1 MRNWIFSVSV
11 LVCLVAFTGFFCQGC
26 GSEDPNR
33 SSIDKSEPNVVV
45 EPKVEPEAELDTE
58 GVAAI
63 VNGVKILES
72 DVEEIIRPNLDKLAE
87 KTKNAPA
94 GTAESYVEQFRQLAL
109 EQLIRRT
116 LLDEEIR
123 EAKIVISDQAVR
135 NHIQEMASAEGMSV
149 AAFTEAIERQGRTM
163 EEIKREVRAGLAR
176 NQFMETIWEG
186 KINVTEQD
194 ARKYYEENTEEF
206 NVPELVRASH
216 ILVTPEA
223 VGDPNSMANARA
235 RAEELLAE
243 VKAGADFAEV
253 AKAHS
258 SCPSA
263 PGGGDLGF
271 FPRGKT
277 TPRFEK
283 SAFAL
288 EAGQISDVVETDYGF
303 HIIKVTDRK
312 EPSTITFEQG
322 KKRIIEKLI
331 EEKQIEFANEYL
343 EKLKAEAE
351 IVYPSNS

>member
-1 MRNWIFSVSV
+1 MRNSVFSVIV
-11 LVCLVAFTGFFCQGC
+11 LNCLVALTAFFCPGC

-45 EPKVEPEAELDTE
+45 EPEVEPDTE

-63 VNGVKILES
+63 VNGVKILER
-72 DVEEIIRPNLDKLAE
+72 DVEKIIRPNLDKLAE

-94 GTAESYVEQFRQLAL
+94 GTAESYAEQFRQLAL

-116 LLDEEIR
+116 LLDEKIR

-135 NHIQEMASAEGMSV
+135 SHIQEMASTEGMTV
-149 AAFTEAIERQGRTM
+149 AAFAEAIKRKGRNM
-163 EEIKREVRAGLAR
+163 DDIRREVRAGLAR
-176 NQFMETIWEG
+176 NQFMERIWEG

-206 NVPELVRASH
+206 NVPELVKASH
-216 ILVTPEA
+216 ILITPEA

-235 RAEELLAE
+235 KAEELLAE

-253 AKAHS
+253 AKTHS
-258 SCPSA
+258 DCPSA

-277 TPRFEK
+277 TPPFEK
-283 SAFAL
+283 AAFAL
-288 EAGQISDVVETDYGF
+288 EVGEISDVVETDYGF
-303 HIIKVTDRK
+303 HIVKVTDRK
-312 EPSTITFEQG
+312 EPSAITFEQA
-322 KKRIIEKLI
+322 KERIIEKLT
-331 EEKQIEFANEYL
+331 EEKQLELANEYL

-351 IVYPSNS
+351 IVYPSKAQE